1 MPQAAV
7 GGTAYIKVDGQQY
20 ALKGDLKVMGQLVRE
35 GVAGQDGVH
44 GYIEKHEVPC
54 IEATFTDMDGLR
66 KDDLERITDSTITV
80 ELLSGKAYVLRN
92 AWFAGPFELETE
104 EGEVSVKFEGMKL
117 EEIRA

>member
-20 ALKGDLKVMGQLVRE
+20 ALKGSLKITGDKVRE

-44 GYIEKHEVPC
+44 GYLERHQVPA

-66 KDDLERITDSTITV
+66 KDDLEAIVDSSITV
-80 ELLSGKAYVLRN
+80 ELINGKAYVLRN
-92 AWFAGPFELETE
+92 AWFAGLFELETE
-104 EGEVSVKFEGMKL
+104 EGEVAVKFEGMKL
-117 EEIRA
+117 EEIKA